1 MIRQRREYWV
11 AAILFLV
18 VLVLRILYAA
28 HYRID
33 SDEHQ
38 HLHVVWGWTKGMIP
52 YRDYFDNHAPLFQ
65 ALVSPFF
72 GWLGERADIVVP
84 MRLLMILPFG
94 LSVFLVGKIGSMA
107 FSARTGLWA
116 AVFSAVCFRFFFVS
130 TEFRPDDLW
139 ALLWFTAIFVA
150 ISGDVPY
157 RLCLVVGLLGGVAFC
172 VSMKTV
178 LMVFAMAAASII
190 IIILRAVDDRAV
202 PWQRIALSVAL
213 LLFGLA
219 LYPVLTVLFFRWHSA
234 LTAMYNCV
242 ILHNLVADPKTPPLY
257 LRLLKWAALLVVPV
271 AASILIYRRS
281 KRDEKLTRAVWLFL
295 VAIFYYITLKALW
308 PEATAEDYLP
318 SDPLFMI
325 FLAAAVLAVAKFFRE
340 RLRVP
345 EVVLPLVL
353 AAAGITWI
361 VRSQSPFNDAT
372 VDKIGQVKTALM
384 LTQPDEYVMDSK
396 GETIF
401 RRRPF
406 YYVLEGMTGIRM
418 KAGLIKDTIPE
429 RLVSTETPLATVHR
443 MPPRAAGFIRQNYL
457 PIAFRLSVLGQ
468 LLPMTSDDATC
479 EIRVPSTYTI
489 VSEKGPFAG
498 TLNGE
503 PFTGPMRLESG
514 IYRIHR
520 DGGSGALAIIWSRA
534 IEKGFSPFA
543 PLKRDIPTPQD

>member
-1 MIRQRREYWV
+1 
-11 AAILFLV
+11 
-18 VLVLRILYAA
+18 
-28 HYRID
+28 
-33 SDEHQ
+33 
-38 HLHVVWGWTKGMIP
+38 
-52 YRDYFDNHAPLFQ
+52 
-65 ALVSPFF
+65 
-72 GWLGERADIVVP
+72 
-84 MRLLMILPFG
+84 
-94 LSVFLVGKIGSMA
+94 MA

-130 TEFRPDDLW
+130 TEFRPDGLW

-157 RLCLVVGLLGGVAFC
+157 RLWLVVGLLVGVAFC
-172 VSMKTV
+172 VSMKTI

-190 IIILRAVDDRAV
+190 IIILRAVDARAV
-202 PWQRIALSVAL
+202 PWQRITRSVAL
-213 LLFGLA
+213 MLFGLA
-219 LYPVLTVLFFRWHSA
+219 LYPVLTVLFFRLHGA
-234 LTAMYNCV
+234 LTPMYNCV
-242 ILHNLVADPKTPPLY
+242 VLHNLVATPKSLPLY

-271 AASILIYRRS
+271 VGSIVVYRRLQ
-281 KRDEKLTRAVWLFL
+281 RDAKLIRAVWLFL

-308 PEATAEDYLP
+308 PFATPEDYLP

-325 FLAAAVLAVAKFFRE
+325 FLAAATLALAKVFRE

-345 EVVLPLVL
+345 EVVLPLVV

-361 VRSQSPFNDAT
+361 VHGQSPFNDAT
-372 VDKIGQVKTALM
+372 VDKIGQVKTVLM

-396 GETIF
+396 GEAIF

-406 YYVLEGMTGIRM
+406 YYVLEGMTGVRM

-443 MPPRAAGFIRQNYL
+443 MPPQAADFIRQNYL

-468 LLPMTSDDATC
+468 LLPMTSDDAIC

-489 VSEKGPFAG
+489 VSEKGRFAG

-503 PFTGPMRLESG
+503 PYTGSMRLESG

-543 PLKRDIPTPQD
+543 PLKKDIPTAQD

>member
-1 MIRQRREYWV
+1 MIRQRQEYWV

-72 GWLGERADIVVP
+72 GWLGERPDIVVP

-94 LSVFLVGKIGSMA
+94 LSVFLMEKIGSMA

-150 ISGDVPY
+150 ISGDVLY
-157 RLCLVVGLLGGVAFC
+157 RRSLVVGLLFGVAFC

-178 LMVFAMAAASII
+178 LMVFAMVAASII
-190 IIILRAVDDRAV
+190 IIILRAIDDRAL
-202 PWQRIALSVAL
+202 PWQRIGRSAILMF
-213 LLFGLA
+213 FGLA
-219 LYPVLTVLFFRWHSA
+219 LYPVLTVLFFRLHGA
-234 LTAMYNCV
+234 LTAMYDCV
-242 ILHNLVADPKTPPLY
+242 VLHNLVADPKSQPLY

-271 AASILIYRRS
+271 VGSIVVYRRLQ
-281 KRDEKLTRAVWLFL
+281 RDAKLIRAVWLFL

-308 PEATAEDYLP
+308 PFATPEDYLP

-325 FLAAAVLAVAKFFRE
+325 FLAAATLALAKVFRE

-345 EVVLPLVL
+345 EVVLPLVV

-396 GETIF
+396 GEAIF

-406 YYVLEGMTGIRM
+406 YYVLEGMTGVRM

-443 MPPRAAGFIRQNYL
+443 MPPRAADFIRQNYL

-468 LLPMTSDDATC
+468 LLPMKSDDATC

-489 VSEKGPFAG
+489 VSEKGRFAG

-503 PFTGPMRLESG
+503 PYTGSMRLESG

-543 PLKRDIPTPQD
+543 PLKKDIPTAQD